1 MDIILDID
9 TQVDFMMREGALYVP
24 DAESIT
30 ENIKRFL
37 SNTYMPI
44 ISTVDE
50 HDVDDQEFKTFPKHC
65 VKQSSGAWKIPETMV
80 YTLPYLS
87 RIMNNRDVFSSES
100 LKTAKQFII
109 PKKTYNIWD
118 VELGNPLAMMQVI
131 NQFKPETVHV
141 IGVATDIC
149 VLAGVKG
156 IAQHVKKVV
165 IHSDCVKGLSAE
177 NEDKAFKE
185 MFSLGN
191 VELI

>member
-1 MDIILDID
+1 MDIILDVD
-9 TQVDFMMREGALYVP
+9 TQVDFMKSYGALYVP
-24 DAESIT
+24 DAELIID
-30 ENIKRFL
+30 NIRQIMTNL
-37 SNTYMPI
+37 YLPI

-50 HDVDDQEFKTFPKHC
+50 HDENDEEFKVFPPHC
-65 VKQSSGAWKIPETMV
+65 VKYKSGSWKIDE
-80 YTLPYLS
+80 TLPYHKP
-87 RIMNNRDVFSSES
+87 FT
-100 LKTAKQFII
+100 LKVAHGDCLTERNLKEHKQFII

-118 VELGNPLAMMQVI
+118 SELGNPQAMMQVI
-131 NQFKPETVHV
+131 NHFKPETVHI

-149 VLAGVKG
+149 VLACVNG

-165 IHSDCVKGLSAE
+165 IHSNCVKGLSAE